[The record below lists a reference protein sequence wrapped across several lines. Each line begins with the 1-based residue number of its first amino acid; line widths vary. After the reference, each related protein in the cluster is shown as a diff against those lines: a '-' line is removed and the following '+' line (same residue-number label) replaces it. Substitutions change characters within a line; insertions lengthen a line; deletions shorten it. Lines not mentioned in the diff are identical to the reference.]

1 MPLSVVNNEN
11 TVISGL
17 LSPDWGIMAR
27 GGANN
32 GNWIHNQTFSRV
44 QHAES
49 ITYMVFFWHKK
60 GAFKTGRP
68 GARLHYFLIKLTY
81 K

>member
-17 LSPDWGIMAR
+17 LSPDWGTMAR

-32 GNWIHNQTFSRV
+32 GNWMHKQTFSRV
-44 QHAES
+44 QHAEP
-49 ITYMVFFWHKK
+49 ITYMVFFGIKK
-60 GAFKTGRP
+60 VLSKQAGP
-68 GARLHYFLIKLTY
+68 ARGCITSSSN
-81 K
+81 